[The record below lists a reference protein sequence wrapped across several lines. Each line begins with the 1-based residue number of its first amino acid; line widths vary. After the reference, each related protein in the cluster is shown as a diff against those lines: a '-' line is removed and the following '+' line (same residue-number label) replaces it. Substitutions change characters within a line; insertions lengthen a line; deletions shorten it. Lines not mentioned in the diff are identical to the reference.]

1 MFTLESAGIKYPLI
15 KCFNT
20 DLEVIDL
27 EVIVDILGFNVTN
40 TLAAVFESVK
50 SSHSIPTVADNEVLI
65 PILS

>member
-1 MFTLESAGIKYPLI
+1 MFTLDSAGIKYPLI

-20 DLEVIDL
+20 DL

-40 TLAAVFESVK
+40 TLAAVFVSGK
-50 SSHSIPTVADNEVLI
+50 SSHSMPTVADNEVLI